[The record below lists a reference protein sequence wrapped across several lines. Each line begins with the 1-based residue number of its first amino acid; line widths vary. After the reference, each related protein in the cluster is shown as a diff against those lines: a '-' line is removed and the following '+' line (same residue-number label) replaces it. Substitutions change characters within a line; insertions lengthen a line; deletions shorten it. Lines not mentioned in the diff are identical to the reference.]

1 MDFSWKNISKPSD
14 ISFSQG
20 YLIEG
25 NNKQEK
31 GDGNVEKV
39 ISGKQLPHYQ
49 DKGVKEMKKNAE
61 FSTEKFLGIKYE
73 KRKDGGYIYAS
84 VPVIVRL
91 TEGELMDLPEIRK
104 DEEEEREFFM
114 DILRRV
120 TRNVLID
127 NMAVFDATDIVY
139 GDQDPE
145 TICSVARMMKPE
157 VMIRCERL
165 EKGTASGSENAFDLV
180 SGKFTA
186 NSPMGFISRRSGEEE
201 NDETIG
207 QITGFPTERELID
220 ILSCP
225 EECAAVRLT
234 YSFRIFD
241 PEDDHAR
248 DYWDRRCHALEE
260 VLGGHFTK
268 EQIEKAGPE
277 DLMIQVNQFEE

>member
-1 MDFSWKNISKPSD
+1 
-14 ISFSQG
+14 
-20 YLIEG
+20 
-25 NNKQEK
+25 
-31 GDGNVEKV
+31 
-39 ISGKQLPHYQ
+39 
-49 DKGVKEMKKNAE
+49 MKKATE

-73 KRKDGGYIYAS
+73 ERKDGGYIYAS

-127 NMAVFDATDIVY
+127 NMEIFDVTDIVY
-139 GDQDPE
+139 GDQDTE
-145 TICSVARMMKPE
+145 IILDTARMMKPE

-165 EKGTASGSENAFDLV
+165 EKRTASGSENAFDLV

-186 NSPMGFISRRSGEEE
+186 NSPMGFISRRSGKEE
-201 NDETIG
+201 NKE
-207 QITGFPTERELID
+207 ITGFPTKRELIN
-220 ILSCP
+220 ILCCP
-225 EECAAVRLT
+225 EECAAVRFT
-234 YSFRIFD
+234 YSFRVFD

-248 DYWDRRCHALEE
+248 DHWNRRCYALEE

>member
-1 MDFSWKNISKPSD
+1 
-14 ISFSQG
+14 
-20 YLIEG
+20 
-25 NNKQEK
+25 
-31 GDGNVEKV
+31 
-39 ISGKQLPHYQ
+39 
-49 DKGVKEMKKNAE
+49 MKKNIE

-73 KRKDGGYIYAS
+73 KREGGGYIYAS

-91 TEGELMDLPEIRK
+91 TEDELMDLPEIRK
-104 DEEEEREFFM
+104 DEGEEREFFM

-145 TICSVARMMKPE
+145 TICSVARMMKSE
-157 VMIRCERL
+157 AMKRCEGI
-165 EKGTASGSENAFDLV
+165 EKRTASGSENALDLV

-186 NSPMGFISRRSGEEE
+186 NSPMGFISRRSEKEE
-201 NDETIG
+201 NKE
-207 QITGFPTERELID
+207 ITGFPTERELID

-225 EECAAVRLT
+225 EEYSAVRMT

-248 DYWDRRCHALEE
+248 DHWDRRCHALEE
-260 VLGGHFTK
+260 VLGGHSTK